1 MDKGI
6 KLDYLLYLHW
16 YIKQMK
22 VTFLF
27 SGLPHYLIALLNRL
41 VSRHKI
47 EVSVIVPEKRGL
59 SLGEGIKLGQ
69 EAEEY
74 LFSVIALE
82 EYRGKL
88 DKPYFRELHASLEK
102 SLPDVLVLGWP
113 YIINY
118 SFDSST
124 RKVVRANNIAVVFRE
139 IPFMV
144 APKNRAM
151 RYYRKNP
158 VLNEALEVE
167 NPLGLKFYPW
177 AFGLN
182 QMRKRYYRQ
191 VDATMIYASHGFEIQ
206 ESFGVP
212 RKNIFLT
219 YNSPDTDKIAQ
230 TRIRLKEEGVASNP
244 KRILHLGRLVKW
256 KRVDLLIEAVAQLSS
271 RHGDLELCII
281 GSGPEEANLKELARK
296 EAPEAR
302 IKFLGSIYDPEDL
315 GREIL
320 SSAIYVLAGMGGLS
334 INEAMAFGKPVICSR
349 CDGTEKDL
357 VKDGVNGLYFKEGDA
372 RDLASKI
379 DRLLEDPDKIQAM
392 GEHSLSIIEQK
403 INLDIVSRRFVDCFE
418 HLKK

>member
-1 MDKGI
+1 
-6 KLDYLLYLHW
+6 
-16 YIKQMK
+16 MK

-41 VSRHKI
+41 VSLHKI

-59 SLGEGIKLGQ
+59 SLGEGIKLGR
-69 EAEEY
+69 EAEDY
-74 LFSVIALE
+74 LFSVTTLE

-88 DKPYFRELHASLEK
+88 DKPYFRKLHDSLEK

-118 SFDSST
+118 SFDSRS
-124 RKVVRANNIAVVFRE
+124 RKVVRENNIAVVFRE

-151 RYYRKNP
+151 RYYRKHP

-167 NPLGLKFYPW
+167 NPRGLKFYPW
-177 AFGLN
+177 AFALN

-212 RKNIFLT
+212 RRNIFLT
-219 YNSPDTDKIAQ
+219 YNSPDTERIAE
-230 TRIRLKEEGVASNP
+230 TRIRLKEEGVGSNP

-281 GSGPEEANLKELARK
+281 GSGPEEAGLKELAQQK
-296 EAPEAR
+296 APAAR
-302 IKFLGSIYDPEDL
+302 IKFLGSIYDPEEL

-334 INEAMAFGKPVICSR
+334 INEAMAYGKAVICSR
-349 CDGTEKDL
+349 CDGTEQDL
-357 VKDGVNGLYFKEGDA
+357 VKEGVNGLYFKEGDA

-379 DRLLEDPDKIQAM
+379 DRLLADPDAGRAM
-392 GEHSLSIIEQK
+392 GEQSLSIIEQK
-403 INLDIVSRRFVDCFE
+403 INLGAVSERFVDCFK